1 MSESN
6 SSSSYRHIIPD
17 VEEGKAFKNATL
29 NDKNIAEVQSILRS
43 VENSRSRNEK
53 TTETIIKILI
63 TIIIVIICSPII
75 ICDLYFGL
83 NDNSCVEE
91 YPPSLSINLKTY
103 MIVSALVGISG
114 LTLLITSSC
123 FISSDNSDAY
133 NSCIIAVISLFSLI
147 FSVFHLIW
155 NILGGVVFWSFA
167 YKNNLCDKNVSTYLF
182 ISLILKYITSCY
194 AFKNNMKSDKKR

>member
-1 MSESN
+1 MTESN
-6 SSSSYRHIIPD
+6 SNSSYRHIVPD

-29 NDKNIAEVQSILRS
+29 NDKDLAEVRSILRS
-43 VENSRSRNEK
+43 VENSRSRNQK
-53 TTETIIKILI
+53 TTETIIKILM
-63 TIIIVIICSPII
+63 TIIIVMICSPII

-103 MIVSALVGISG
+103 MMVSALVGISA

-123 FISSDNSDAY
+123 FISSENSDAY
-133 NSCIIAVISLFSLI
+133 NSCIIDVISLFSLI
-147 FSVFHLIW
+147 FMVFHLIW

-182 ISLILKYITSCY
+182 ISLIMKYITSFF
-194 AFKNNMKSDKKR
+194 ALRNNMKSDKKR

>member
-1 MSESN
+1 MTESN
-6 SSSSYRHIIPD
+6 SNSSYRYIVPD
-17 VEEGKAFKNATL
+17 VEEGRAFKNATI
-29 NDKNIAEVQSILRS
+29 NDKDLVEVRSILKS
-43 VENSRSRNEK
+43 IENSSRKEK
-53 TTETIIKILI
+53 TTETIINLLL
-63 TIIIVIICSPII
+63 TIIIVMICSPII

-103 MIVSALVGISG
+103 MIVSALVGISA

-123 FISSDNSDAY
+123 FLSSENSDAY
-133 NSCIIAVISLFSLI
+133 NSCILAIISLFSLI

-182 ISLILKYITSCY
+182 ISLIMKYITSFF
-194 AFKNNMKSDKKR
+194 ALRNNMKSDKKR